1 MNKSSKFVAALTL
14 AVGAVT
20 SAVTGSASA
29 QTVDNWVSPF
39 GQTWKNGT
47 QELCWRNAFWT
58 PATAIEGCDG
68 APARPAPVTQAPPVQ
83 TTQPATTP
91 PAVTPVSPPPPVTPV
106 ATRVVF
112 NADTFFDF
120 DKATLKPEGRQLL
133 DQVVTQVNTLTL
145 ETIIAVGHTD
155 WTGTDA
161 YNQKLSERRAESVKT
176 YLVDKGIDAN
186 RIYTEG
192 KGKTSPVAPNTT
204 REGRAQNRRVEI
216 EIVGTR
222 TN

>member
-1 MNKSSKFVAALTL
+1 MNKSSKFVAALAFAL
-14 AVGAVT
+14 VA
-20 SAVTGSASA
+20 GSASA
-29 QTVDNWVSPF
+29 QSVDNWVSPF
-39 GQTWKNGT
+39 GETWKNGT

-68 APARPAPVTQAPPVQ
+68 APTPVTQAPPVQ
-83 TTQPATTP
+83 TTTP
-91 PAVTPVSPPPPVTPV
+91 PTVAPVSPPPTTVQPV

-120 DKATLKPEGRQLL
+120 DKASLKPEGRQLL
-133 DQVVTQVNTLTL
+133 DQVVSQVNTLTL

-155 WTGTDA
+155 WTGSDA
-161 YNQKLSERRAESVKT
+161 YNQKLSERRAASVKT
-176 YLVDKGIDAN
+176 YLVENGIDAN

-222 TN
+222 TE